1 MAIEITPQPKI
12 KTPIWTIILLVVDF
26 LFLAGLLTSY
36 FYFDSSSKK
45 ITELLKKSPQEIF
58 LEEQLKEKET
68 ELSLDEARI
77 NAFGKL
83 LTDHRNTVELFNLLE
98 KVSLPNV
105 WFSKF
110 DFNYTQQTIGISGQT
125 DNFVNLWQ
133 QIDIL
138 KKEPLFKNI
147 SLTGVGVGKKGGVD
161 FSLSLQF
168 DSQVFQK

>member
-1 MAIEITPQPKI
+1 MAIEITPQSKI
-12 KTPIWTIILLVVDF
+12 KTSVRIIILLVIDF
-26 LFLAGLLTSY
+26 LLLAGLLTSY
-36 FYFDSSSKK
+36 FYFDGSSKK
-45 ITELLKKSPQEIF
+45 IIELLKKSPQEIF

-68 ELSLDEARI
+68 ELSLDEEKI

-83 LTDHRNTVELFNLLE
+83 LADHRNTVELFNLLE

-110 DFNYTQQTIGISGQT
+110 DFNYAQQAIGVSGQT

-138 KKEPLFKNI
+138 KKEPLFKDIN
-147 SLTGVGVGKKGGVD
+147 LTGVGVGKEGGVE
-161 FSLSLQF
+161 FSLSLQVNPE
-168 DSQVFQK
+168 VFK